1 MKEISGKIIDA
12 AKSSL
17 SETKE
22 NISNRVSGASSVA
35 ADIAKNVGAASIAV
49 GSVAKRSVETV
60 ATTVFDQNGDG
71 KLDQEDLKL
80 LTEKGIELATAASKS
95 IASSELVK
103 DTASAAAVGAAIA
116 IPVPFVGPAAGAVV
130 GAALGAYSHVTKKK

>member
-1 MKEISGKIIDA
+1 MEFCLSHLYKLILYIINDF
-12 AKSSL
+12 
-17 SETKE
+17 ETKDYTNQTKLGQLKDNLNKFDYKYLIDI
-22 NISNRVSGASSVA
+22 NIDFRNAISHGNIELYTDKIV
-35 ADIAKNVGAASIAV
+35 
-49 GSVAKRSVETV
+49 
-60 ATTVFDQNGDG
+60 
-71 KLDQEDLKL
+71 
-80 LTEKGIELATAASKS
+80 LTEKGIELAKAASKS

>member
-80 LTEKGIELATAASKS
+80 LTEKGIELAKAASKS